1 MIVQEPNRRD
11 PRVRKR
17 RAYTLLVDYP
27 AEPTSPR
34 TFNNEDGEAVFAW
47 PAVKVWFTARPAYR
61 RADLLRCYGA
71 TVTVVESDPITW
83 PENP

>member
-34 TFNNEDGEAVFAW
+34 TFNNEDGEAVFCEGPSVQLPTRVSVAL
-47 PAVKVWFTARPAYR
+47 AMV
-61 RADLLRCYGA
+61 LHELA
-71 TVTVVESDPITW
+71 T
-83 PENP
+83 NAAK